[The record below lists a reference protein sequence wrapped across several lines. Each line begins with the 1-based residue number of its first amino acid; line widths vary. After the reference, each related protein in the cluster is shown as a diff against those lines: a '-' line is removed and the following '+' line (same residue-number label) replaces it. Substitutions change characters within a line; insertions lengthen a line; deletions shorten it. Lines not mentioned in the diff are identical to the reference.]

1 MNEITILAGLFLR
14 RTLFRARALGL
25 VIGVLGLDIAIA
37 LAWRAE
43 SDLAGAELLGRVTN
57 ELVIGFVLPFV
68 ALFYGVAVVRDEVE
82 GGTLPYLLTRP
93 IPRHVIY
100 GSRLGAALGAVLAIV
115 VGLTAVHA
123 VILGAAPTGD
133 QLTRL
138 MVALVLGC
146 LAYGGLFSALGAI
159 FKRPFLIGLFALLM
173 VDAPLSRLPMVA
185 RHITI
190 RANLANI
197 AGLSEEP
204 EGLAQLMDSTVDVG
218 SSYMI
223 ILAVL
228 VVALVAGFWAFE
240 RREFHGEEQA

>member
-1 MNEITILAGLFLR
+1 MNEILILGGLFFR
-14 RTLFRARALGL
+14 RTLFRLRALGL
-25 VIGVLGLDIAIA
+25 VIGVLGLDVAIA
-37 LAWRAE
+37 MAWRAE

-68 ALFYGVAVVRDEVE
+68 ALFYGVAVVRDEME

-93 IPRHVIY
+93 IPRHVVY
-100 GSRLGAALGAVLAIV
+100 GARLGAALGAALAIV
-115 VGLTAVHA
+115 VGLTGVHA
-123 VILGAAPTGD
+123 LILGATPTGD

-138 MVALVLGC
+138 LVALSLGC
-146 LAYGGLFSALGAI
+146 LAYGGLFSALGAV
-159 FKRPFLIGLFALLM
+159 FQRPFLIGLFALLM
-173 VDAPLSRLPMVA
+173 VDAPLSRLPMVV

-204 EGLAQLMDSTVDVG
+204 EGLAKLIDTTVDVG

-223 ILAVL
+223 ILGVL
-228 VVALVAGFWAFE
+228 VVALVVGFWAFE